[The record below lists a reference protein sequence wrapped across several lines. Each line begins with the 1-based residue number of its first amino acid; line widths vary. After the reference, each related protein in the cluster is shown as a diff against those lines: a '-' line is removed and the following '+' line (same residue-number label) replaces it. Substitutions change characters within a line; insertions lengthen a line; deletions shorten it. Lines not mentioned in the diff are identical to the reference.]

1 MNQPLIGLTLD
12 SDEGQMVSKGGL
24 TKVARYALKANY
36 PAAIAGAG
44 GMPVG
49 LPHAPEAVE
58 SYADRL
64 DGLVVT
70 GGAFDVD
77 PAMFGAT
84 TRNAKVTT
92 KPNRTGFELA
102 ITKAMLARKK
112 PVLGICGG
120 EQLLNVIL
128 GGTLIQH
135 IEDEVGDSLLH
146 EQPNPRDEP
155 GHAVAVKPGSLLH
168 KIAGATEIKV
178 NSAHH
183 QAVKS
188 VGPGV
193 VASAIAKDGVI
204 EAIED
209 PRLPFCI
216 GVQWHPEYRI
226 TEGDRNLFKALIAAS
241 QSK

>member
-12 SDEGQMVSKGGL
+12 SDEGEGISRS
-24 TKVARYALKANY
+24 ARYGLRANY
-36 PAAIAGAG
+36 PDAIAEAG

-49 LPHAPEAVE
+49 LPHALDAID

-64 DGLVVT
+64 DALVVT

-77 PAMFGAT
+77 PAMFGAD
-84 TRNAKVTT
+84 AKHATVTL
-92 KPNRTGFELA
+92 KPNRTNFELGV
-102 ITKAMLARKK
+102 TKAMMARKK

-135 IEDEVGDSLLH
+135 IEDEVADSLLH
-146 EQPNPRDEP
+146 EQPNPRNTP
-155 GHAVAVKPGSLLH
+155 GHAVKVTPGSLLH
-168 KIAGATEIKV
+168 KISGEAEIKV

-193 VASAIAKDGVI
+193 VVNAVAADGVI
-204 EAIED
+204 EGIED

-216 GVQWHPEYRI
+216 GVQWHPEFRI
-226 TEGDRNLFKALIAAS
+226 GAADKKLFQALVGAAS
-241 QSK
+241 KK

>member
-12 SDEGQMVSKGGL
+12 SDEGQGMSRS
-24 TKVARYALKANY
+24 ARYGLRANY
-36 PAAIAGAG
+36 ADAIAEAG

-49 LPHAPEAVE
+49 LPHAPDAVE

-64 DGLVVT
+64 DALVVT

-77 PAMFGAT
+77 PAMFGANGKHAT
-84 TRNAKVTT
+84 VTL
-92 KPNRTGFELA
+92 KPNRTSFELGV
-102 ITKAMLARKK
+102 TKAMLARKK

-135 IEDEVGDSLLH
+135 IEDEVTDSLLH
-146 EQPNPRDEP
+146 EQPNPRDTP
-155 GHAVAVKPGSLLH
+155 GHAVKVTPGSLLH
-168 KIAGATEIKV
+168 RISGADEIKV

-193 VASAIAKDGVI
+193 VVNAVAADGVI
-204 EAIED
+204 EGIED
-209 PRLPFCI
+209 PRLPFCL
-216 GVQWHPEYRI
+216 GVQWHPEFRI
-226 TEGDRNLFKALIAAS
+226 GDTDKKLFQALIAAAS
-241 QSK
+241 AQ

>member
-1 MNQPLIGLTLD
+1 MTQPLIGLTLD
-12 SDEGQMVSKGGL
+12 SDEGEGIAR
-24 TKVARYALKANY
+24 TARYGMRANY
-36 PAAIAGAG
+36 ADAIAEAG

-49 LPHAPEAVE
+49 LPHAPDAAE

-64 DGLVVT
+64 DALVVT

-77 PAMFGAT
+77 PAMFGANGKHAT
-84 TRNAKVTT
+84 VTL
-92 KPNRTGFELA
+92 KPNRTNFELGV
-102 ITKAMLARKK
+102 TKAMLARKK

-135 IEDEVGDSLLH
+135 IEDEVADSLLH
-146 EQPNPRDEP
+146 EQPNPRNTP
-155 GHAVAVKPGSLLH
+155 GHAVKVTPGSLLH
-168 KIAGATEIKV
+168 RISGLDEIKV

-193 VASAIAKDGVI
+193 VVNAVAADGVI
-204 EAIED
+204 EGIED

-216 GVQWHPEYRI
+216 GVQWHPEFHI
-226 TEGDRNLFKALIAAS
+226 TASDTRLFAGLIAAARA
-241 QSK
+241 

>member
-1 MNQPLIGLTLD
+1 MKQPLIGLTLD
-12 SDEGQMVSKGGL
+12 SDEGEGVAKS
-24 TKVARYALKANY
+24 ARYGLRANY
-36 PAAIAGAG
+36 ADAIAEAG

-49 LPHAPEAVE
+49 LPHAPDAID

-64 DGLVVT
+64 DALVVT

-77 PAMFGAT
+77 PAMFGAD
-84 TRNAKVTT
+84 AKHATVTL
-92 KPNRTGFELA
+92 KPNRTSFELGV
-102 ITKAMLARKK
+102 TKAMLARKK

-135 IEDEVGDSLLH
+135 IEDEVADSLLH
-146 EQPNPRDEP
+146 EQPNPRNTP
-155 GHAVAVKPGSLLH
+155 GHAVKVTPGSLLH
-168 KIAGATEIKV
+168 KISGSEEIKV

-193 VASAIAKDGVI
+193 VVNAVAADGVI
-204 EAIED
+204 EGIED

-216 GVQWHPEYRI
+216 GVQWHPEFRI
-226 TEGDRNLFKALIAAS
+226 GTADKKLFQALVSAAA
-241 QSK
+241 QK

>member
-1 MNQPLIGLTLD
+1 MTQPLIGLTLD
-12 SDEGQMVSKGGL
+12 SDEGEGISRS
-24 TKVARYALKANY
+24 ARYGLRANY
-36 PAAIAGAG
+36 ADAIAEAG

-49 LPHAPEAVE
+49 LPHALDAID

-64 DGLVVT
+64 DALVVT

-77 PAMFGAT
+77 PAMFGVNTKHAT
-84 TRNAKVTT
+84 VTL
-92 KPNRTGFELA
+92 KPNRTNFELGV
-102 ITKAMLARKK
+102 TKAMLARKK

-135 IEDEVGDSLLH
+135 IEDEVTDSLLH
-146 EQPNPRDEP
+146 EQPNPRNTP
-155 GHAVAVKPGSLLH
+155 GHAVKVTPGSLLH
-168 KIAGATEIKV
+168 KISGEGEIRV

-193 VASAIAKDGVI
+193 VVNAVAADGVI
-204 EAIED
+204 EGIED

-216 GVQWHPEYRI
+216 GVQWHPEFRI
-226 TEGDRNLFKALIAAS
+226 GAADKKLFQALISAAS
-241 QSK
+241 QK

>member
-1 MNQPLIGLTLD
+1 MTQPLIGLTLD
-12 SDEGQMVSKGGL
+12 SDEGEGISRS
-24 TKVARYALKANY
+24 ARYGLRANY
-36 PAAIAGAG
+36 ADAIAEAG

-49 LPHAPEAVE
+49 LPHAPDAIEA
-58 SYADRL
+58 YADRL
-64 DGLVVT
+64 DALVVT

-77 PAMFGAT
+77 PAMFGAD
-84 TRNAKVTT
+84 AKHATVTL
-92 KPNRTGFELA
+92 KPNRTSFELGV
-102 ITKAMLARKK
+102 TKAMLARKK

-135 IEDEVGDSLLH
+135 IEDEVTDSLLH
-146 EQPNPRDEP
+146 EQPNPRNTP
-155 GHAVAVKPGSLLH
+155 GHAVKVTPGSLLH
-168 KIAGATEIKV
+168 KISGSDEIKV

-193 VASAIAKDGVI
+193 VVNAVAADGVI
-204 EAIED
+204 EGIED

-216 GVQWHPEYRI
+216 GVQWHPEFRI
-226 TEGDRNLFKALIAAS
+226 GTADKKLFQALVSAAS
-241 QSK
+241 QK

>member
-12 SDEGQMVSKGGL
+12 SDEGEGISRS
-24 TKVARYALKANY
+24 ARYGLRANY
-36 PAAIAGAG
+36 ADAIAEAG

-49 LPHAPEAVE
+49 LPHALDAIE

-64 DGLVVT
+64 DALVVT

-77 PAMFGAT
+77 PAMFGAD
-84 TRNAKVTT
+84 AKHATVTL
-92 KPNRTGFELA
+92 KPNRTSFELGV
-102 ITKAMLARKK
+102 TKAMMARKK

-135 IEDEVGDSLLH
+135 IEDEVTDSLLH
-146 EQPNPRDEP
+146 EQPNPRNTP
-155 GHAVAVKPGSLLH
+155 GHAVKVTPGSLLH
-168 KIAGATEIKV
+168 KISGEAEIKV

-193 VASAIAKDGVI
+193 VVNAVAADGVI
-204 EAIED
+204 EGIED

-216 GVQWHPEYRI
+216 GVQWHPEFRI
-226 TEGDRNLFKALIAAS
+226 GAADKKLFQALVGAAA
-241 QSK
+241 KK

>member
-1 MNQPLIGLTLD
+1 MKQPLIGLTLD
-12 SDEGQMVSKGGL
+12 SDEGEGVAKS
-24 TKVARYALKANY
+24 ARYGLRANY
-36 PAAIAGAG
+36 ADAIAEAG

-49 LPHAPEAVE
+49 LPHTPDAID

-64 DGLVVT
+64 DALVVT

-77 PAMFGAT
+77 PAMFGAD
-84 TRNAKVTT
+84 AKHATVTL
-92 KPNRTGFELA
+92 KPNRTSFELGV
-102 ITKAMLARKK
+102 TKAMLARKK

-135 IEDEVGDSLLH
+135 IEDEVADSLLH
-146 EQPNPRDEP
+146 EQPNPRNTP
-155 GHAVAVKPGSLLH
+155 GHAVKVSPGSLLH
-168 KIAGATEIKV
+168 KISGSEEIKV

-193 VASAIAKDGVI
+193 VVNAVAADGVI
-204 EAIED
+204 EGIED

-216 GVQWHPEYRI
+216 GVQWHPEFRI
-226 TEGDRNLFKALIAAS
+226 GTADKKLFQALVGAAS
-241 QSK
+241 KK